1 MEILI
6 TIIFFILLCL
16 FAYHTAD
23 NGQQTNNSRIKD
35 FKDAEERKES
45 FKWDFITTW
54 FTDQKERSLLI
65 KDFNDKAQ
73 ESFVRGETPT
83 VLKASTSRAFQNITM
98 NFQHGL
104 IRVSAFK
111 HLQIGL

>member
-1 MEILI
+1 MVNRQ
-6 TIIFFILLCL
+6 TI
-16 FAYHTAD
+16 
-23 NGQQTNNSRIKD
+23 
-35 FKDAEERKES
+35 AESKTLKMQRKERKV

-83 VLKASTSRAFQNITM
+83 VLKASTSRGFSKYHHELSARINTGFRIQAFTDRALTKRRQWT
-98 NFQHGL
+98 
-104 IRVSAFK
+104 
-111 HLQIGL
+111 